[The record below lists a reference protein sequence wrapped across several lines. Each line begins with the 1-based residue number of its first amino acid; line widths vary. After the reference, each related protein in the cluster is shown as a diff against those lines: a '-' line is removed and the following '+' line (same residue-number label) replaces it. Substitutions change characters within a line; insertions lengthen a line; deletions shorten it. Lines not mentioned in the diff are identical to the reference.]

1 MCRGQDHQPG
11 SSPFGAEHRAARS
24 SAPSGCV
31 RFRWLGLQRSWPRHT
46 DPAPLRG
53 GVLAGFISVL
63 VVECYFH
70 AFAATPINFY
80 LMPPLRTTCPPGACI
95 CEREQLLSQPG
106 SDMRVLMLTREE
118 EKRLLER
125 LERLASLEDL
135 RRMQALMYDQLGI
148 AVEVAP
154 GHNEVSTIRGLRI
167 EIKEQVGL
175 CRKTRKN
182 IPAAIRRGLEANL
195 TIVFDLL
202 NEGGLFG
209 GPDDAPGSS
218 L

>member
-1 MCRGQDHQPG
+1 
-11 SSPFGAEHRAARS
+11 
-24 SAPSGCV
+24 
-31 RFRWLGLQRSWPRHT
+31 
-46 DPAPLRG
+46 
-53 GVLAGFISVL
+53 
-63 VVECYFH
+63 
-70 AFAATPINFY
+70 
-80 LMPPLRTTCPPGACI
+80 CI

-118 EKRLLER
+118 ERRLLER
-125 LERLASLEDL
+125 LERLGSLADL
-135 RRMQALMYDQLGI
+135 RRMQALLYDQLGI
-148 AVEVAP
+148 EVDVGP

-209 GPDDAPGSS
+209 GSGGASGSS